1 MRPRRKLWRTLAQGP
16 PNRSLS
22 GAGLSQWAKTLK
34 GKSRTKEVMERGTA
48 ELIILGVLPWQPP
61 ESSNLQGWEDKLNR
75 RSLRSFST
83 PLGLRN
89 YRVALAPSP
98 AWVSSAKNW
107 RPGSRSLALSS
118 QWPDP
123 ASPGMP
129 CRRTPPSAFQLSPS
143 PTLRTPRSP
152 RPLPR
157 THFFGR
163 TVWGLDSCK
172 PRTLRRVF

>member
-1 MRPRRKLWRTLAQGP
+1 MRPRRKLWRTLTQGP

-22 GAGLSQWAKTLK
+22 GEGQSQWAKTLK
-34 GKSRTKEVMERGTA
+34 GKSRTKEVMGRGTQ

-75 RSLRSFST
+75 RSLRSSST

-98 AWVSSAKNW
+98 ARTFSAKNW
-107 RPGSRSLALSS
+107 RPGGRSLAWSS
-118 QWPDP
+118 QWPNP

-129 CRRTPPSAFQLSPS
+129 CRMNASFRLPAVSLSHPHDTENLTPAALHILLWTDCLGTGFLQ
-143 PTLRTPRSP
+143 
-152 RPLPR
+152 
-157 THFFGR
+157 
-163 TVWGLDSCK
+163 D
-172 PRTLRRVF
+172 